1 VFGCWRLLTSLPS
14 LLSFLPERFSFW
26 VLPHPSCT
34 GFDLADSAEKTSDPE
49 VDWHR
54 HVRPGGFPSCD
65 GTMGVMPRTW
75 LPDRSVASVR
85 SALRR
90 HAPELSDGDV
100 VRQSWIEQS
109 DPNWWDASAVVDKQF
124 FVKFAWSEPAAQK
137 VWHEARILQVLGS
150 HSSSLCTPLVI
161 AASDDPALLVTKWI
175 GGDPLAYELVRGLDR
190 PRLEYTANELAR
202 FLSELH
208 CPEVVA
214 HVRQAVGPLSI
225 PLPQAT
231 TEAIREHLTPWLRS
245 DQLGQVREWCD
256 WADRILAVPVE
267 TVFVHGDFHGYN
279 QVWDHERQTLT
290 AIIDFEESGL
300 ADPAY
305 DFRYLPSQGPG
316 TDLFVATATKY
327 GVYTGVPIDVSRV
340 MAWHIRTVLGDA
352 LWRSRAGVPLPD
364 GGSPAEWTDAL
375 RCRLDE
381 IRLR

>member
-1 VFGCWRLLTSLPS
+1 
-14 LLSFLPERFSFW
+14 
-26 VLPHPSCT
+26 
-34 GFDLADSAEKTSDPE
+34 
-49 VDWHR
+49 
-54 HVRPGGFPSCD
+54 
-65 GTMGVMPRTW
+65 MPLTW

-85 SALRR
+85 SALQR

-100 VRQSWIEQS
+100 TLQAWIEQK
-109 DPNWWDASAVVDKQF
+109 DPNWWRASAVIDKQF

-150 HSSSLCTPLVI
+150 HFTSLRTPRVI

-175 GGDPLAYELVRGLDR
+175 AGDPLTCDLVKEWDR
-190 PRLEYTANELAR
+190 LRPEHTADELAG
-202 FLSELH
+202 FLAKLH
-208 CPEVVA
+208 CPDILA
-214 HVRQAVGPLSI
+214 DVRQAVGPLST

-245 DQLGQVREWCD
+245 DQVGQVREWCD
-256 WADRILAVPVE
+256 WVDYALEVPVE
-267 TVFVHGDFHGYN
+267 MVFVHGDFHGYN
-279 QVWDHERQTLT
+279 QVWDHKRQALT
-290 AIIDFEESGL
+290 AVIDFEESGL

-305 DFRYLPSQGPG
+305 DFRYLPSEGPR
-316 TDLFVATATKY
+316 TDLFVATASNY
-327 GVYTGVPIDVSRV
+327 GVYTGVPIDLSRV

-364 GGSPAEWTDAL
+364 GGTPAEWTDAL